1 MKNTRMYRESR
12 RALWITLLLG
22 GAAWP
27 VGVPVTAQAGA
38 DGESALTW
46 RIPTLAPPKP
56 VPAEEFAARRRALA
70 DAMSDGVLIVFG
82 ARAPAHD
89 YMPYQ
94 QNPSFRFLTGID
106 EPDAALIIAR
116 AGARIDEWLFVQA
129 RSPAREV
136 WEGTRLGPQGARSLT
151 GIPAQTNDRVFSV
164 LDSLLATR
172 PVLHA
177 LDAPPAEVTAG
188 TELSYEQQVLAR
200 LLAKR
205 PQLRVQTVDSTLHR
219 LRARKSPAEL
229 DRIRRAVYISAEA
242 HRQAMQ
248 ATEPRMNEFEIR
260 SLVEYYFLRNGGD
273 GPAYASIVG
282 SGPNSTTLHYN
293 ADDRCMNDG
302 EVLLFDVGA
311 YFQGYAADVTRTIP
325 VNGKF
330 TPEQRGIYEVVLAAQ
345 KAAES
350 QIRRGARWN
359 ELMQAASVELS
370 NGLARL
376 GLIDAPD
383 AQYDCGTRTAPRR
396 CLQYRLFYMHGLG
409 HGVGLEVHD
418 PDISTLAGFQPGSAV
433 TIEPGLYI
441 RTDAFDHLP
450 DTPDNR
456 AFSQRRRAA
465 LTRYQNI
472 GVRIEDVYIFDE
484 NGIERASRGAP
495 REIAEIESLMRESA
509 PAAAGRRADVV
520 GWRCPVRS

>member
-1 MKNTRMYRESR
+1 MTHQKSSPASWI
-12 RALWITLLLG
+12 ALTCVAVLAGVAPLAAQSG
-22 GAAWP
+22 G
-27 VGVPVTAQAGA
+27 

-46 RIPTLAPPKP
+46 RIPTLPPPKP
-56 VPAEEFAARRRALA
+56 ISMEEYAARRRALA
-70 DAMSDGVLIVFG
+70 DGMSEGVLIVFG
-82 ARAPAHD
+82 ARAPAYD

-94 QNPSFRFLTGID
+94 QNPNFRFLTGID
-106 EPDAALIIAR
+106 EPDAALVVFKSGGR
-116 AGARIDEWLFVQA
+116 VEEWLFVQS

-136 WEGTRLGPQGARSLT
+136 WEGARLGPQGAREQT
-151 GIPAQTNDRVFSV
+151 GIEAQTNDRVLMV
-164 LDSLLATR
+164 LDSLLNVR

-177 LDAPPAEVTAG
+177 LDAPPAEMAPG
-188 TELSYEQQVLAR
+188 TDLSYDQQVLAR
-200 LLAKR
+200 VVARR
-205 PQLRVQTVDSTLHR
+205 PQTRVQTVDSTIHR
-219 LRARKSPAEL
+219 LRARKSPVEL

-248 ATEPRMNEFEIR
+248 ATEPRLNEFEIR

-330 TPEQRGIYEVVLAAQ
+330 TPEQRSIYEIVLAAQ
-345 KAAES
+345 KAAETR
-350 QIRRGARWN
+350 IRRGARWN
-359 ELMQAASVELS
+359 ELTQAANVELS

-383 AQYDCGTRTAPRR
+383 AQYDCGTAAAPRK
-396 CLQYRLFYMHGLG
+396 CLQYRMFYMHGLG

-418 PDISTLAGFQPGSAV
+418 PDISTTAGFQPGSAV
-433 TIEPGLYI
+433 TIEPGLYV
-441 RTDAFDHLP
+441 RADVFDHLP

-456 AFSQRRRAA
+456 ALIQRRRAT

-484 NGIERASRGAP
+484 NGVERASRGAP
-495 REIAEIESLMRESA
+495 REIAEIESLMREST